1 MISEAE
7 EFAIQDKKRR
17 EMIEVSNEID
27 SLIDQINK
35 KMEENKDNPELEQL
49 VAGLKE
55 VRSSDDIEKLKLSL
69 SEAQQKFASFNSP
82 AGTEKE

>member
-82 AGTEKE
+82 AGT